1 MISATRVAYLEA
13 HRYHAWYRRSRF
25 RETPWFFV
33 EVEVWKLDGNEDLVE
48 RLRDNRFEAYLKE
61 DDSEISVSKSFSQA
75 SEAAAWIA
83 EVATALKVSPYP
95 DRWPFAGADWG
106 EWRIRGREYFEG
118 LPGYSWLRRS

>member
-1 MISATRVAYLEA
+1 M
-13 HRYHAWYRRSRF
+13 
-25 RETPWFFV
+25 
-33 EVEVWKLDGNEDLVE
+33 WKLDGNEDLVE
-48 RLRDNRFEAYLKE
+48 RFRDNRFEAYLKE